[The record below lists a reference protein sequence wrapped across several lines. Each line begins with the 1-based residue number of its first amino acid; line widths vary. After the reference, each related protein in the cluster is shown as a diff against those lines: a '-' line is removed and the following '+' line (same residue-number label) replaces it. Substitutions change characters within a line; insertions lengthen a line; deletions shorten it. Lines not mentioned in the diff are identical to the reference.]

1 MSKHLVYT
9 RRTSGFEKGSHYRH
23 PAYFDGKP
31 EEGVEKVTV
40 EGEYPRIV
48 EAYQAA
54 GVEVTDERPKPKTTR
69 RKKAAEPTEE

>member
-23 PAYFDGKP
+23 PAYFDKP

-54 GVEVTDERPKPKTTR
+54 GVEVTDERPKPKATR
-69 RKKAAEPTEE
+69 RKKASEAAEE